1 MSAPPIIGV
10 ENLTKRYG
18 PVEAARGISF
28 QIARGEVFGLLG
40 PNGAGKTTTIEILEG
55 LRSRDGG
62 SVSVCGFDPGVD
74 SRRLKERI
82 GIQLQQ
88 TEKKKK
94 ITVNEALELFASFY
108 RRQVPTAELLDWFGL
123 AEKRHSFYE
132 TLSGGQQQRLALALA
147 LVNDPEVVM
156 FDEPTAGLD
165 PQSRREVYNL
175 IARLREQ
182 RRTVLL
188 TTHYI
193 EEAEQ
198 LCDRVAIVDHGKII
212 AAGSPRE
219 LVQQSKQLSH
229 IEFVPSTPV
238 AVETL
243 RALEGADDV
252 LTTTD
257 PWQRN
262 GRYTI
267 RSRQVPRTLM
277 ALMRLLIAE
286 DNELL
291 EVHVE
296 RPSLEDVFIEL
307 TGRRLRD

>member
-1 MSAPPIIGV
+1 MDGSAIVTV
-10 ENLTKRYG
+10 ENLSKRYG
-18 PVEAARGISF
+18 GLEAVRGVSF
-28 QIARGEVFGLLG
+28 SIGRGEVFGLLG

-55 LRSRDGG
+55 LRSRNGG
-62 SVSVCGFDPGVD
+62 AVSVCGFDPAVD
-74 SRRLKERI
+74 SRNLKERL

-88 TEKKKK
+88 TALPEK
-94 ITVNEALELFASFY
+94 ITVDETLALFGSFY
-108 RRQVPTAELLDWFGL
+108 RRRTPVADLLDWFGL
-123 AEKRHSFYE
+123 AEKRHAFYE
-132 TLSGGQQQRLALALA
+132 SLSGGQQQRLALALA
-147 LVNDPEVVM
+147 LVNDPEIVM

-165 PQSRREVYNL
+165 PQSRREIYDLVK
-175 IARLREQ
+175 RLREQ

-198 LCDRVAIVDHGKII
+198 LCDRVAIVDHGRII
-212 AAGSPRE
+212 ATGSPRE
-219 LVQQSKQLSH
+219 LVEQSKELSH
-229 IEFVPSTPV
+229 IEFVPAT
-238 AVETL
+238 ALAMEQL

-252 LTTTD
+252 LATGA
-257 PWQRN
+257 WQRN
-262 GRYTI
+262 GRYII

-277 ALMRLLIAE
+277 ALMRLLISE
-286 DNELL
+286 NNELL